1 MNIIILIIVYN
12 IGKVLI
18 LILGDNMYYLKYF
31 FVTSI
36 LGFFIESILWHG
48 HESGILYGPWTFIY
62 GVGSIII
69 IVLSDN
75 ILKKRHL
82 NKFLRFIILFFSC
95 FMILT
100 LVELLGGLFIEKFFG
115 VSFWDYTKYRF
126 NVGKYISLEMSL
138 LWVLASV
145 LFVFVLRPFLDY
157 IIDKLPN
164 FVFYVMSFLFVGD
177 IFLTILFRNF

>member
-1 MNIIILIIVYN
+1 M
-12 IGKVLI
+12 

-36 LGFFIESILWHG
+36 LGFFIESILWT

-62 GVGSIII
+62 GIGSIII

-75 ILKKRHL
+75 ILKKRNL
-82 NKFLRFIILFFSC
+82 NKYLRFLILFFSC

-100 LVELLGGLFIEKFFG
+100 LVELLGGLFIEKFFH
-115 VSFWDYTKYRF
+115 VSFWDYSKYKF

-138 LWVLASV
+138 LWVVASIF
-145 LFVFVLRPFLDY
+145 FVFILRPILDY
-157 IIDKLPN
+157 IIDKISN
-164 FVFYVMSFLFVGD
+164 YVFYFLSFLFVGD
-177 IFLTILFRNF
+177 IFLTILFRDF

>member
-1 MNIIILIIVYN
+1 M
-12 IGKVLI
+12 KI

-69 IVLSDN
+69 IILSDK

-82 NKFLRFIILFFSC
+82 NKYLRFLILFFSC

-100 LVELLGGLFIEKFFG
+100 LVELLGGLFIEKLFG
-115 VSFWDYTKYRF
+115 VSFWDYTKYKF

-138 LWVLASV
+138 LWVGASIF
-145 LFVFVLRPFLDY
+145 FVFVLRPIIDY

-164 FVFYVMSFLFVGD
+164 FIFYILSFLFIID
-177 IFLTILFRNF
+177 IFATMFFRDF